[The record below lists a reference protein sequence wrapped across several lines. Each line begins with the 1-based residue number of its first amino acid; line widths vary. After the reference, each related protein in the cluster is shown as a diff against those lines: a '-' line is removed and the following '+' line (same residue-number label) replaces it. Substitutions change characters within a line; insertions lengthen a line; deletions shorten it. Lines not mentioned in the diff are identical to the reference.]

1 MVFLK
6 LIIIYNHMANK
17 ILVPIAVLAV
27 CASILGS
34 AYLISNRNLYIKNI
48 GGSSTLQNDKL
59 LNTISASGDGKVYAK
74 PDMATFSVGV
84 SETASTSAAA
94 LDKANAKINEA
105 TALLLKNGIDKDDIQ
120 TSNYN
125 LYTDY
130 DYNGGYRKII
140 GQRADIRLSVKVRG
154 IDEKA
159 TKVTKAID
167 ELSKIEKIEIG
178 SISFDIE
185 NKKAFYTQAREL
197 AFAKAKQKAE
207 ELADLGDVKLLKPV
221 SMTDQAYDYAYAPQR
236 QSNVAW
242 ESVSSSGGA
251 AKTADLSTGQL
262 EINLSL
268 QVIWGIE

>member
-1 MVFLK
+1 MFNK
-6 LIIIYNHMANK
+6 LTGI
-17 ILVPIAVLAV
+17 IAVLAV
-27 CASILGS
+27 CATVLGS
-34 AYLISNRNLYIKNI
+34 AYMISNRNFYIKNI
-48 GGSSTLQNDKL
+48 GGSSTLQNDKQ
-59 LNTISASGDGKVYAK
+59 LNTISANGDGKVFAK
-74 PDMATFSVGV
+74 PDMASFSVGV

-105 TALLLKNGIDKDDIQ
+105 TAMLLKDGINKDDIQ

-130 DYNGGYRKII
+130 DYNNGYRKII
-140 GQRADIRLSVKVRG
+140 GQRADIRLNVKIKS

-159 TKVTKAID
+159 SKVTKAID
-167 ELSKIEKIEIG
+167 DLSKIDKIEIG

-185 NKKAFYTQAREL
+185 NKKSFYTKAREL

-207 ELADLGDVKLLKPV
+207 ELARLGEVKLLKPV
-221 SMTDQAYDYAYAPQR
+221 SIADQTYDYAYAPQP

-242 ESVSSSGGA
+242 EKAAGSGNTA
-251 AKTADLSTGQL
+251 NSADLSTGQL

-268 QVIWGIE
+268 QVIWAIE